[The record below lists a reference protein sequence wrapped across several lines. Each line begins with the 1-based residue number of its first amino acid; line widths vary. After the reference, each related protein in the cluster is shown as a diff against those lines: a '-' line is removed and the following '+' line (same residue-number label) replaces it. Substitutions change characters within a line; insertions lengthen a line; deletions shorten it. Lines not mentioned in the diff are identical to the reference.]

1 MAMACFRLLTRP
13 PFPPRPE
20 RSVPCFRRRIALLTL
35 LPAAFPYLGAA
46 VRVAS
51 NPADFANRIQELLA
65 GTDRYDSSLAISVA
79 RERSW
84 ERQVPRLNEWL
95 IPQQNGK
102 RRFCHD
108 QRETANQDQN
118 LITPD
123 TGPTFA

>member
-1 MAMACFRLLTRP
+1 MHSIFARRVF
-13 PFPPRPE
+13 FPLQE
-20 RSVPCFRRRIALLTL
+20 RIKGKNTHTVLRELQKSQWL
-35 LPAAFPYLGAA
+35 
-46 VRVAS
+46 S
-51 NPADFANRIQELLA
+51 ANRIQELLA
-65 GTDRYDSSLAISVA
+65 GKDRYDSSLAISVA

-84 ERQVPRLNEWL
+84 ERQVPRLSEWL

-102 RRFCHD
+102 RRFWHD